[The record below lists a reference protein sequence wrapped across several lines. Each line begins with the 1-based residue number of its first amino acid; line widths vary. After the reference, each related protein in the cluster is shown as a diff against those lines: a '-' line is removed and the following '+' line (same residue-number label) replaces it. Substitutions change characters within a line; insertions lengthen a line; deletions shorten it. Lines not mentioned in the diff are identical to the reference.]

1 MVRTVLGAMLVAA
14 VSGGCGINDRSGYP
28 DLAWQPVDSLNSLLP
43 DGVRVFQG
51 SDPSWRLKAWYAR
64 VDLSRE
70 NVRLAVLHS
79 DDSDARETTSS
90 FAYGEG
96 ACVVLNGGYFR
107 MDLEPSRPIGLL
119 LVDSTMIQRPTRS
132 VLRNDVSYPVAR
144 AAVGID
150 GRGEAD
156 IAWVAASDS
165 GLVALDPPPPN
176 WAESPV
182 DSLDYSAARIWP
194 MHDALSAGPSLI
206 SDGKIRVTVDE
217 EVFFGSAIPDVH
229 PRSAIGITA
238 SREVVMLVVDGRQ
251 AASRGV
257 DLDELAR
264 ILLDLGSI
272 EAMNLDGGGSSTLVV
287 DGVRL
292 NRPTGRDS
300 EREVA
305 SAVAVFCE

>member
-1 MVRTVLGAMLVAA
+1 MLMAA
-14 VSGGCGINDRSGYP
+14 VSSGCSSDNRPGKP

-43 DGVRVFQG
+43 DGVEVFQG

-64 VDLSRE
+64 IDPSRE
-70 NVRLAVLHS
+70 NVRLAVLRS

-90 FAYGEG
+90 FAYDQG

-107 MDLEPSRPIGLL
+107 MDLDPSRPIGLL
-119 LVDSTMIQRPTRS
+119 LVDSTMIQRPTPS
-132 VLRNDVSYPVAR
+132 VLRNEVSYPVAR

-150 GRGEAD
+150 EEGEAD
-156 IAWVAASDS
+156 IAWVARSDS
-165 GLVALDPPPPN
+165 GLIALDLPPPN
-176 WAESPV
+176 RAESPV
-182 DSLDYSAARIWP
+182 DSLDYSTAVVWP
-194 MHDALSAGPSLI
+194 MRDALSAGPSLI
-206 SDGKIRVTVDE
+206 SDGKIRITVDE
-217 EVFFGSAIPDVH
+217 EVFFGSSIPDVH
-229 PRSAIGITA
+229 PRSAVGITA
-238 SREVVMLVVDGRQ
+238 NREVIMLVVDGRQ
-251 AASRGV
+251 SASRGV
-257 DLDELAR
+257 DLDDLAG

-292 NRPTGRDS
+292 NRPSGKDS